1 MFLSDADLEALTGYQ
16 RPRWQKVWLRDHGY
30 PHEIDGQGRP
40 RVLRE
45 FVQRR
50 LGGEAGEVEQR
61 PRLRL

>member
-1 MFLSDADLEALTGYQ
+1 MFLTPDELADLTGYQ

>member
-1 MFLSDADLEALTGYQ
+1 MFLSDAELEALTGYA
-16 RPRWQKVWLRDHGY
+16 RPRWQKVWLRQNGY

-50 LGGEAGEVEQR
+50 LGGAAGEVEQR